1 MKLLA
6 SLHSFASLLF
16 RRSRVEGE
24 MEEELGS
31 HIQNRTD
38 DLERSGLARAEAERQ
53 ARIEFGGY
61 ERFKEECRENLGAH
75 FLETLIQ
82 DVRFG
87 ARLLRKS
94 PVFTAVAIL
103 TLALGIGANTAI
115 FSVVYAVLLRPL
127 PYAHP
132 QQLVN
137 IFETNLHQGIKLAG
151 CSSIEL
157 ATLQNSQI
165 FAGAAGVTRHD
176 LTLTGSGD
184 PTVVTTVGTTP
195 EIFPLLHISPL
206 AGRYLFPE
214 DEKKGAAPVV
224 VLSEGF
230 WRTRLGANPKIIGS
244 AITLDHQPFTV
255 VGIMPASFHIP
266 VFGDNQQ
273 IWIPII
279 QDPLFSAWIP
289 KRELHWMRTVG
300 RLNAGIS
307 LARAQQELDAIS
319 HSLAA
324 EFPAENGGWAEHIV
338 PLQEAI
344 SDDLRTPLLV
354 LLGAAGLVLLLACV
368 NIANLLLARATSRT
382 REVAVRL
389 ALGAKQSRII
399 RQLLTESAM
408 LGVIGAALGV
418 ALAYWSMQA
427 LGSFLPSDILGMQK
441 VQLDAWVLGFAVLVS
456 LAATIGFGLGPALL
470 TANSD
475 VQSTLKDS
483 AGRSGSVG
491 RLRARR
497 FLAAGEM
504 ALAVVLVAAAGL
516 LLRSLIAMTSVNPGF
531 DVAHILKAEVSL
543 PRYQYSSPQ
552 QWSTFADALMERL
565 QAQPGLQDSALGVP
579 LPLANGSVTLKFSM
593 PDHAALPPGTPT
605 LSNYVSVSPK
615 YFRVMGI
622 PLRQGRIFASE
633 DSISSP
639 KVTVISESF
648 ARFYFREENPIG
660 KRLAFG
666 FHGDPEVT
674 REIVGVVGNVRD
686 EGLNQE
692 PGPMMYVPFAQAP
705 FWGGLLVV
713 KSTMPPAAVVG
724 AIRQVVQSI
733 DKDLPVTDIATMPDV
748 LNASVAEPR
757 FRTGL
762 LSVFGA
768 VALLLAAA
776 GVFGVVSYSVASRT
790 REFGVRA
797 ALGAS
802 PGSIRKLV
810 LMEGIRLGS
819 IGLGVGLIAALG
831 LVRFLKSEL
840 YGVAAYDPTTFAA
853 STAVLLC
860 VALLACYIPAR
871 RAMRA
876 NPMIALRCE

>member
-6 SLHSFASLLF
+6 SLRSFVSVLF

-24 MEEELGS
+24 MEEELRS
-31 HIQNRTD
+31 HIQNRAH
-38 DLERSGLARAEAERQ
+38 DLERSGMARAEAERQ

-75 FLETLIQ
+75 LLETLIQ

-87 ARLLRKS
+87 ARLLRKF
-94 PVFTAVAIL
+94 PVFTVVAIL

-127 PYAHP
+127 PYTHP

-157 ATLQNSQI
+157 AALQNSQI

-195 EIFPLLHISPL
+195 EIFPLLHVSPL

-214 DEKKGAAPVV
+214 DENKGAAPVV

-244 AITLDHQPFTV
+244 AITLDQQPFTV

-279 QDPLFSAWIP
+279 QDPLFGAWIP
-289 KRELHWMRTVG
+289 KRELHWMRIVG

-307 LARAQQELDAIS
+307 LTRAQQELDAIS
-319 HSLAA
+319 QSLAA

-408 LGVIGAALGV
+408 LGVLGAAFGV
-418 ALAYWSMQA
+418 ALAYWSLQA

-456 LAATIGFGLGPALL
+456 LVATIGFGLGPALL

-483 AGRSGSVG
+483 AGRSASVG

-552 QWSTFADALMERL
+552 QWSTFAGALMERL
-565 QAQPGLQDSALGVP
+565 QAQPGLQESALGVP
-579 LPLANGSVTLKFSM
+579 LPLANGSVTVKFSM
-593 PDHAALPPGTPT
+593 PDHAAVPSGTPT
-605 LSNYVSVSPK
+605 LANYVSVSPK

-622 PLRQGRIFASE
+622 PLLRGRIFALE

-639 KVTVISESF
+639 KVTIISESF
-648 ARFYFREENPIG
+648 ARFYFRDENPIG
-660 KRLAFG
+660 KRLVFG
-666 FHGDPEVT
+666 FHGDPDVA

-713 KSTMPPAAVVG
+713 KSTLPTSAVVG
-724 AIRQVVQSI
+724 TIRQVVQSI

-819 IGLGVGLIAALG
+819 IGLGAGLIAALG

-840 YGVAAYDPTTFAA
+840 YGVAAYDPTTFVA

-876 NPMIALRCE
+876 DPMIALRCE